1 MLARSIAALLA
12 LVLGGCSSNAAA
24 PDLLL
29 DGASPDSPRRDAALP
44 DVARREASRPD
55 VFVPFSLELTVNRI
69 PAPMNGS
76 ASFVN
81 LAGKTESFRLTV
93 PRHTFAVDV
102 LWRGTAA
109 RPETLEVTA
118 SVDLGSG
125 SAVLPAGTDLG
136 SRFVR
141 QGEQARWLVPQEAA
155 LPLGPVTLH
164 ARMNEGGSP
173 RESSLTIDA
182 AEKTFLLDPFRLDD
196 VWLLVFSQDLYT
208 ITRAVGASGDLA
220 ITSTP
225 QSNGLPDFEDDLRA
239 IGFGTAQMLPAAA
252 ATQRFGATGT
262 NAIVRTW
269 VQREMLKTLRLVFGR
284 NADGTANVDSVGIV
298 FYLEGDPGAPS
309 LAQYKLQVLQGGEGA
324 KSFSA
329 IAIGGG
335 DPTRA
340 YLGMSK
346 TIDLRNVRNEDNLG
360 PLYGVFTTKA
370 IATLVD
376 KLASDPAIKLLFQ
389 TIFGDFVPELG
400 QGGKPV
406 GEHPLDAQI
415 LAESFDPKTAPMDA
429 ATRYQR
435 LSFLVETLGRLAG
448 ALTAHEI
455 GHSLGLVANGPP
467 PHGLFGGEKNA
478 SFVDSGRT
486 TSGHIDT
493 GGFDLM
499 AAGPGSAPT
508 APINFAQYLG
518 TPRFNELSLSYL
530 QGRVLLLP

>member
-1 MLARSIAALLA
+1 M
-12 LVLGGCSSNAAA
+12 
-24 PDLLL
+24 
-29 DGASPDSPRRDAALP
+29 
-44 DVARREASRPD
+44 
-55 VFVPFSLELTVNRI
+55 T
-69 PAPMNGS
+69 
-76 ASFVN
+76 
-81 LAGKTESFRLTV
+81 
-93 PRHTFAVDV
+93 
-102 LWRGTAA
+102 
-109 RPETLEVTA
+109 
-118 SVDLGSG
+118 
-125 SAVLPAGTDLG
+125 
-136 SRFVR
+136 
-141 QGEQARWLVPQEAA
+141 
-155 LPLGPVTLH
+155 
-164 ARMNEGGSP
+164 EGGSP
-173 RESSLTIDA
+173 HESSLTVDA
-182 AEKTFLLDPFRLDD
+182 AERTFLLDPFRLQD

-208 ITRAVGASGDLA
+208 IARTVAAGGDLA

-225 QSNGLPDFEDDLRA
+225 QGNGLADFEEDLRA

-252 ATQRFGATGT
+252 ATQRFGVTGT

-269 VQREMLKTLRLVFGR
+269 VQREMLKTLRQVFGR

-298 FYLEGDPGAPS
+298 FRVEGEPGAPT

-335 DPTRA
+335 DTTSA

-360 PLYGVFTTKA
+360 PQYGVFTTKA

-376 KLASDPAIKLLFQ
+376 KLASDPAIKILFQ
-389 TIFGDFVPELG
+389 AIFGDFVPELG

-415 LAESFDPKTAPMDA
+415 LAESFDPKSAPMEA
-429 ATRYQR
+429 AARHQR
-435 LSFLVETLGRLAG
+435 LTFLVEMLGRLAG
-448 ALTAHEI
+448 ALTAHEV

-478 SFVDSGRT
+478 SFADPNRT
-486 TSGHIDT
+486 TSAHLDT

-508 APINFAQYLG
+508 APINFVQYLG
-518 TPRFNELSLSYL
+518 TPRFNELCLAYL
-530 QGRVLLLP
+530 QGRVLLLPK